1 MKKMKDSCFNEF
13 DPNAMS
19 VEAALE
25 NILKSISSIKTSEYV
40 DLKSA
45 YGRILSKNIKSKI
58 NVPNYKNSA
67 MDGYAVNVGDFNEKN
82 KTYDCIGESFAGNP
96 FLKPVKKNQAIKV
109 MTGGMVPSGC
119 NAVVMKE
126 LITQKGRIITTE
138 SKIIKDQNIRFP
150 GEDIKKNEIVLKAGK
165 EIDEIDIG
173 ILASLGTDRVSVK
186 KRPIIGF
193 VSTGD
198 ELVSIKKPIK
208 ISQVYDSNRY
218 LLHGLLKKYPV
229 EIKDYGVVKDKIK
242 SIEKKFV
249 EASLNC
255 DVLITTGGVSVGDAD
270 YVKEVLE
277 KLGKVNFWKI
287 AVKPG
292 RPLAYGKI
300 KKCIFF
306 GLPGNP
312 VSVVVTFNLFV
323 NAALNKLMGK
333 AQDHALSLEAELLTS
348 VKKRKGRKEYKRGIL
363 LSKKNKLYVRKSGLQ
378 GSNILS
384 SVKDANCYI
393 ELGENMREVP
403 KGAKVK
409 VLPFTLTSEYYE
421 Q

>member
-82 KTYDCIGESFAGNP
+82 KTYSCIGESFAGNP

-126 LITQKGRIITTE
+126 LITQKGKIITTK
-138 SKIIKDQNIRFP
+138 SRIIKDQNIRFP

-173 ILASLGTDRVSVK
+173 ILASLGIDKVFVK

-333 AQDHALSLEAELLTS
+333 DQDHVLSLEAELLTS
-348 VKKRKGRKEYKRGIL
+348 VKKRKGRKEYKRGVL
-363 LSKKNKLYVRKSGLQ
+363 LSKNNKLYVRKSGLQ

>member
-40 DLKSA
+40 DLKST

-67 MDGYAVNVGDFNEKN
+67 MDGYAVNVSDFNEKN

-126 LITQKGRIITTE
+126 LITQKGRIITTK

-173 ILASLGTDRVSVK
+173 ILASLGIDRVSVK

-242 SIEKKFV
+242 SIEKKFL

-333 AQDHALSLEAELLTS
+333 GQDHTLSLEAELLTS
-348 VKKRKGRKEYKRGIL
+348 VKKRKGRKEYKRGVLI
-363 LSKKNKLYVRKSGLQ
+363 SKKNKLYVRKSGLQ

-409 VLPFTLTSEYYE
+409 VLPFKLTSEYYE
-421 Q
+421 H

>member
-1 MKKMKDSCFNEF
+1 MKDSCFNEF

-67 MDGYAVNVGDFNEKN
+67 MDGYAVNVSDFNEKN

-126 LITQKGRIITTE
+126 LITQKGRIITTK

-173 ILASLGTDRVSVK
+173 ILASLGIDRVSVK

-242 SIEKKFV
+242 SIEKKFL

-333 AQDHALSLEAELLTS
+333 GQDHTLSLEAELLTS
-348 VKKRKGRKEYKRGIL
+348 VKKRKGRKEYKRGVLI
-363 LSKKNKLYVRKSGLQ
+363 SKKNKLYVRKSGLQ

-409 VLPFTLTSEYYE
+409 VLPFKLTSEYYE
-421 Q
+421 H

>member
-67 MDGYAVNVGDFNEKN
+67 MDGFALNVGDFNEKN

-126 LITQKGRIITTE
+126 LITQKGRIITTK

-173 ILASLGTDRVSVK
+173 ILASLGIDRVSVK

-242 SIEKKFV
+242 SIEKKFL

-333 AQDHALSLEAELLTS
+333 GQDHTLSLEAELLTS
-348 VKKRKGRKEYKRGIL
+348 VKKRKGRKEYKRGVLI
-363 LSKKNKLYVRKSGLQ
+363 SKKNKLYVRKSGLQ

-409 VLPFTLTSEYYE
+409 VLPFKLTSEYYE
-421 Q
+421 H

>member
-67 MDGYAVNVGDFNEKN
+67 MDGYAVNVSDFNEKN

-126 LITQKGRIITTE
+126 LITQKGRIITTK

-173 ILASLGTDRVSVK
+173 ILASLGIDRVSVK

-242 SIEKKFV
+242 SIEKKFL

-333 AQDHALSLEAELLTS
+333 GQDHTLSLEAELLTS
-348 VKKRKGRKEYKRGIL
+348 VKKRKGRKEYKRGVLI
-363 LSKKNKLYVRKSGLQ
+363 SKKNKLYVRKSGLQ

-409 VLPFTLTSEYYE
+409 VLPFKLTSEYYE
-421 Q
+421 H

>member
-1 MKKMKDSCFNEF
+1 MNKMKDSCFNEF

-67 MDGYAVNVGDFNEKN
+67 MDGYAVNVSDFNEKN

-126 LITQKGRIITTE
+126 LITQKGRIITTK

-173 ILASLGTDRVSVK
+173 ILASLGIDRVSVK

-208 ISQVYDSNRY
+208 LSQVYDSNRY
-218 LLHGLLKKYPV
+218 LLHGLLKKYSV

-249 EASLNC
+249 EASSNC

-277 KLGKVNFWKI
+277 KLGKVNFRKI

-323 NAALNKLMGK
+323 STALNKLMGK
-333 AQDHALSLEAELLTS
+333 GQDHALSLEAEL
-348 VKKRKGRKEYKRGIL
+348 
-363 LSKKNKLYVRKSGLQ
+363 
-378 GSNILS
+378 
-384 SVKDANCYI
+384 
-393 ELGENMREVP
+393 
-403 KGAKVK
+403 
-409 VLPFTLTSEYYE
+409 
-421 Q
+421 

>member
-1 MKKMKDSCFNEF
+1 MKKMKDNCFNEF

-67 MDGYAVNVGDFNEKN
+67 MDGYAVNVSDFNEKN

-126 LITQKGRIITTE
+126 LITQKGRIITTK

-173 ILASLGTDRVSVK
+173 ILASLGIDRVSVK

-242 SIEKKFV
+242 SIEKKFL

-333 AQDHALSLEAELLTS
+333 GQDHTLSLEAELLTS
-348 VKKRKGRKEYKRGIL
+348 VKKRKGRKEYKRGVLI
-363 LSKKNKLYVRKSGLQ
+363 SKKNKLYVRKSGLQ

-409 VLPFTLTSEYYE
+409 VLPFKLTSEYYE
-421 Q
+421 H